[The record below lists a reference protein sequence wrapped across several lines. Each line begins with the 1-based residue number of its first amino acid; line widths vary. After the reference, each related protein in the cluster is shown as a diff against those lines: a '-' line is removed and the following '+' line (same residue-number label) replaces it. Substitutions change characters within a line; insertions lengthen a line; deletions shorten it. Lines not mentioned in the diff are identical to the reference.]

1 MGHNK
6 TNPRWLHTVVDSV
19 YSGRGAD
26 DGYRTANIKKK
37 KKKVRPVAMAWN
49 QSIVNQTQ
57 L

>member
-37 KKKVRPVAMAWN
+37 KKSAARSDGMEPKY
-49 QSIVNQTQ
+49 S
-57 L
+57 